1 MLKSAIYLNV
11 VILFV
16 ASIIFLKKISKSNID
31 LKSLKK
37 LIIFYLLCDI
47 GAFCSFSLIDVGWN
61 AIVVFPT
68 FVISWILYI
77 IGICRVN
84 NKIELESNTSY
95 EKLNTKK
102 YTIISILPV
111 LIFII
116 PYIYEL
122 YALNNCSYLLEYNY
136 QNGFIQS
143 DDTYIAIVNNRPVN
157 ITLQKNLFN
166 RQGVST
172 RMKTYDVVYTNGTL
186 ITTLDSNRN
195 EVVVEDENIKMV
207 AMDAK
212 ERSKLAKGAFIEYFE
227 EENYVI
233 ITLTSKENSG
243 SILGEYFYSNN
254 KYVKSINTHGSLKS
268 ITYYK

>member
-1 MLKSAIYLNV
+1 MLKSVIYLNII
-11 VILFV
+11 ILFV

-37 LIIFYLLCDI
+37 RIIFYLLCDI
-47 GAFCSFSLIDVGWN
+47 GVFCLFSLIDVGWN
-61 AIVVFPT
+61 IIVLFPT
-68 FVISWILYI
+68 FVISWILYM

-95 EKLNTKK
+95 EKISTKK
-102 YTIISILPV
+102 YIIISILPV
-111 LIFII
+111 LIFTI

-157 ITLQKNLFN
+157 ITLRKNLFN

-195 EVVVEDENIKMV
+195 EVVEEDENIKMV
-207 AMDAK
+207 VMDAK
-212 ERSKLAKGAFIEYFE
+212 ERSKLAKGAFIKYFE
-227 EENYVI
+227 EENYAI

-254 KYVKSINTHGSLKS
+254 KYVKNIYTHGSLKS